1 MYGVV
6 YVLCIVICILEG
18 KAHAR
23 EYLRRLQ
30 MNCVVYPILALY
42 VQCM

>member
-6 YVLCIVICILEG
+6 YVLCSLEG
-18 KAHAR
+18 KDHAR